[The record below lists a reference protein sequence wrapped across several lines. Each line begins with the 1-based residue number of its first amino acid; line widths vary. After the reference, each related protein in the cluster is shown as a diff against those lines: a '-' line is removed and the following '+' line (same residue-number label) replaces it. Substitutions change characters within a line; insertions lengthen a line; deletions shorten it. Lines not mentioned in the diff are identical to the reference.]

1 MLNFIKNYII
11 EDFNLYDTLLLIVS
25 AFVIIEYLLKK
36 RTTRKSAA
44 TSVYLQLKS
53 FDDAIDSIKKVM
65 NGNNDISDYHMFSIN
80 QILDCNHWN
89 EVKQLLI
96 NKLNE
101 EDIILIE
108 KTYSIVESI
117 ETSRRFIV
125 DSFATTNNAKSYA
138 LQFKVIEKV
147 NDKDSI
153 SKICKNFNET
163 GAYFSSRTPHVVF
176 VSKINEYRNITGTT
190 TLNKIRKL
198 SYIG

>member
-11 EDFNLYDTLLLIVS
+11 QDFDLYDTLLLIVS
-25 AFVIIEYLLKK
+25 TFVIIEYLLKK

-65 NGNNDISDYHMFSIN
+65 NEHKDISDYHMFSIN

-89 EVKQLLI
+89 ELKHLLI

-101 EDIILIE
+101 EDIVLIE
-108 KTYSIVESI
+108 KTYSIIESI
-117 ETSRRFIV
+117 ETSRRFII

-138 LQFKVIEKV
+138 LQFKVIENV
-147 NDKDSI
+147 DDEDNI
-153 SKICKNFNET
+153 SEICKKFNKA
-163 GAYFSSRTPHVVF
+163 GAYFSSRTPHDVF

-198 SYIG
+198 SYID

>member
-1 MLNFIKNYII
+1 MLNFINNYII

-65 NGNNDISDYHMFSIN
+65 NGNNDISDYHVFSIN

-108 KTYSIVESI
+108 KTYSIIESI

-138 LQFKVIEKV
+138 LQFKVIDKV
-147 NDKDSI
+147 SDKDSI

-163 GAYFSSRTPHVVF
+163 GAYFSSRTPHDVF